1 MQLGLTFPLQRKLG
15 LKAVPYG
22 GPLDRRYCWD
32 LHCITLRG
40 ESSLL
45 LVHCASRYTI
55 VAHGLSGPDWARLPA
70 FAMEQLRLGLLDA
83 GLPEQATA
91 DYLQN
96 AGNPELTRTH
106 GRREVAFLNRAWN
119 DVLALDYTVDAASL
133 RQPLLE
139 RAVNALPC
147 RCAGF
152 EGRDT
157 AKRFLYKAFQL
168 AGKAVQEEPGT

>member
-1 MQLGLTFPLQRKLG
+1 MQLGLTFPLQRKLR
-15 LKAVPYG
+15 LQNVPYG
-22 GPLDRRYCWD
+22 APLDRRYCWD

-40 ESSLL
+40 GSSLL

-55 VAHGLSGPDWARLPA
+55 VAWGLSGMDWAQLPGL
-70 FAMEQLRLGLLDA
+70 AMEQLRLGLLDA
-83 GLPEQATA
+83 GLPEQAVRK
-91 DYLQN
+91 YLRA
-96 AGNPELTRTH
+96 AGGPELTRTH

-119 DVLALDYTVDAASL
+119 DVLALDYAADTAAL

-139 RAVNALPC
+139 QAVNALPC

-157 AKRFLYKAFQL
+157 AKRFLYRAL
-168 AGKAVQEEPGT
+168 GG